1 MSKKR
6 QRHLGRWAAA
16 IVGGLV
22 ALRASIFCFTRLFRF
37 TKGEVESR
45 GGDVAF
51 VLGMAERRRAG
62 R

>member
-1 MSKKR
+1 MSEKR

-22 ALRASIFCFTRLFRF
+22 ALKASIFCLTRVFRF
-37 TKGEVESR
+37 TRHEVETR

-51 VLGMAERRRAG
+51 VLGIAERRRSG